1 MASCIRVQLNS
12 SSFSIIYWSTLV
24 FSLPSL
30 QSDREQRLFMSG
42 TSRKYFHFNSRQT
55 LLHSSVTL
63 SHTSCQPCIID
74 TWIFLSPPHPFV
86 FNYSAHQTSRQARTS
101 VCHLCT
107 KAQCSSHSPEV
118 PPYRT
123 LTVLCKNSS
132 KDRGRVSC
140 QGRGHIQARPPV
152 LVC

>member
-1 MASCIRVQLNS
+1 MASCIRVQINS
-12 SSFSIIYWSTLV
+12 SSFFYICWSTFV

-30 QSDREQRLFMSG
+30 QSDRKQSLFMTK
-42 TSRKYFHFNSRQT
+42 TSRKYFYFNSRQT

-74 TWIFLSPPHPFV
+74 TWIYLCPPPPPLV

-118 PPYRT
+118 PPNQT
-123 LTVLCKNSS
+123 LTALCKKKQLQGQR
-132 KDRGRVSC
+132 KDFLPR
-140 QGRGHIQARPPV
+140 
-152 LVC
+152 